1 MPRWFNSTNF
11 RKEQHQQL
19 LGPVFK
25 VAWDSQVNLLGEHL
39 PLNDFLPGVVVG
51 VLEDGGQLVPTA
63 LQALACIYL
72 VDDVNLGTHT
82 STVNSD

>member
-1 MPRWFNSTNF
+1 M
-11 RKEQHQQL
+11 
-19 LGPVFK
+19 
-25 VAWDSQVNLLGEHL
+25 LGEHL

-72 VDDVNLGTHT
+72 VDDGNLGTHT